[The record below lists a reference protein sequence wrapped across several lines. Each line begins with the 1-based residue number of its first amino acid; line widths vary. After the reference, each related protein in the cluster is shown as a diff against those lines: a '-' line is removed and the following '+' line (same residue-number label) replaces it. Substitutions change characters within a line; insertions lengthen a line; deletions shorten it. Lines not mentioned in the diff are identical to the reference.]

1 MQHVSTSSLEDLPS
15 RISYLSA
22 FLDLTPSDG
31 EALLAAKPLVAP
43 LIPTILDAVYTKLL
57 SFDITAKAFVPKNTD
72 YEGELVKNVQELT
85 LEHPQIALRKDFLKN
100 YLVKLVS
107 TTDLTPTSPFWVYL
121 NNVGIMHTGQP
132 GFKHRVKRPELR
144 VEYIHMGALL
154 GYVVDIVVGAVMGM
168 DVIDND
174 MKCKV
179 IRALNKVVWIQ
190 NDLMAR
196 HYLAKSG
203 EDVGEAVTPPLSDG
217 ESEGTTGGCP
227 FSG

>member
-1 MQHVSTSSLEDLPS
+1 MQHISTTSLEDLPS
-15 RISYLSA
+15 RISYLSS

-72 YEGELVKNVQELT
+72 YEGELVKSVQELT

-107 TTDLTPTSPFWVYL
+107 STDLAPTSPFWVYL

-154 GYVVDIVVGAVMGM
+154 GYVVDIVVGAVMSM

-196 HYLAKSG
+196 HYL
-203 EDVGEAVTPPLSDG
+203 V
-217 ESEGTTGGCP
+217 
-227 FSG
+227 